1 MGGDYFKISFEGG
14 RLIEGQLLFK
24 EIWHAY
30 DHYGFRSLDLF
41 IFLSCETSQIM
52 EFYIDIVYFPI
63 VPCSQSCN

>member
-30 DHYGFRSLDLF
+30 DH
-41 IFLSCETSQIM
+41 
-52 EFYIDIVYFPI
+52 
-63 VPCSQSCN
+63 